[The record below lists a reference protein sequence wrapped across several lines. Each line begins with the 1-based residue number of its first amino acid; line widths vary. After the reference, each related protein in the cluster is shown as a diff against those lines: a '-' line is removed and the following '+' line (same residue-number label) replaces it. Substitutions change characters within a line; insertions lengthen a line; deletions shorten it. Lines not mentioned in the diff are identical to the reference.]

1 MASTDLPPDAPGA
14 SVAGVLAH
22 AARTFPERTAFVGD
36 GVRWTYAEVAR
47 RASRLAGLL
56 RQRGVGPGDVIAWA
70 GDNTPHAALAYFG
83 AAWAGAVLAPLH
95 LRLTDAD
102 LRRVLAHADARVL
115 LVEPEF
121 AARAASLG
129 AGTVSLHDASLGE
142 GAGPAAVPRGAGDAA
157 HLYYTSGS
165 TGTPKG
171 VVLTHG
177 NVTSHARLAA
187 QALGLGADDVWLHA
201 APMFHLADAW
211 ATFSVTLV
219 GGAHRFV
226 PRFDADAVLRAFAD
240 GVTATNL
247 VPTMWRALVRH
258 PRAASTPAP
267 SLRLLLSGGA
277 AVDAGLVARLRATFG
292 AGGRAEYVQTYGLT
306 ETSPFL
312 TFSRLSEAERRLPE
326 AEALARLTRA
336 GHAMP
341 GVEVEVLDAAGRP
354 VPADGVAV
362 GEVVARGPTVTPGYL
377 HHPAAT
383 AAAFRDGWFCTG
395 DLARRF
401 PDGRIDLVDRRGDVV
416 NSGGEKVFTT
426 DVERALAAV
435 GGLAEAVAVGVP
447 DPHWGEVVAVVAVLD
462 PTATRGPCAL
472 DDLRA
477 RLKGLPSSARLADF
491 KLPRHLVLVDA
502 LPRTASGKLDKR
514 TARALAAAH
523 VASAG
528 GGGAAE
534 R

>member
-1 MASTDLPPDAPGA
+1 MAGGL
-14 SVAGVLAH
+14 VH
-22 AARTFPERTAFVGD
+22 AARTVPKRTAFAHGS
-36 GVRWTYAEVAR
+36 VRWTYAEAAR

-56 RQRGVGPGDVIAWA
+56 RDHGVRPGDVVAWA

-83 AAWAGAVLAPLH
+83 AAWAGAALAPLH

-102 LRRVLAHADARVL
+102 LRRVLAHANARLL
-115 LVEPEF
+115 LVEPDYV
-121 AARAASLG
+121 ARAASLG
-129 AGTVSLHDASLGE
+129 VRAVSLHDPALDE
-142 GAGPAAVPRGAGDAA
+142 GTGPAAVPRGAGDAA
-157 HLYYTSGS
+157 HVYYTSGS

-177 NVTSHARLAA
+177 NVTTHARLAA
-187 QALGLGADDVWLHA
+187 QALGLRADDVWLHA

-211 ATFSVTLV
+211 ATFAVTLV
-219 GGAHRFV
+219 GGEHRFV
-226 PRFDADAVLRAFAD
+226 PRFDADAVLRAFAA
-240 GVTATNL
+240 GATATNL

-258 PRAASTPAP
+258 PHAASTSVR

-277 AVDAGLVARLRATFG
+277 AVDAGLVARLRATF
-292 AGGRAEYVQTYGLT
+292 APDGRAEYVQTYGLT

-312 TFSRLSEAERRLPE
+312 TFSRLSEAERALPE

-341 GVEVEVLDAAGRP
+341 GVEVDVLDAAGRP
-354 VPADGVAV
+354 VPADGRSV

-377 HHPAAT
+377 HHPEAT
-383 AAAFRDGWFCTG
+383 AAAFRDGWFFTG

-462 PTATRGPCAL
+462 PAATRGPRAL
-472 DDLRA
+472 DDLRGA
-477 RLKGLPSSARLADF
+477 LKGLPLAERLADF

-514 TARALAAAH
+514 AARALAAAY

-528 GGGAAE
+528 GGAATE